1 MLKQKSIKEIAEN
14 WQEYREPV
22 KKAFFATPGGLAMG
36 GDKYDD
42 FEHIIK
48 LKLTNPFNTS
58 MQLWSSEEDGEVNYI
73 VLTKLQICEFSQI
86 KSLLLFTGTRVNDV
100 EELTMQ
106 QAYADGYVALTSFAQ
121 KHNCEAIM
129 AYSDLDYFVDK
140 IQTTSFFD
148 GVIKRNFFYLPLNN

>member
-22 KKAFFATPGGLAMG
+22 KRAFFATPGGLAMG

-106 QAYADGYVALTSFAQ
+106 EAYADGYVALTSFAQ

-140 IQTTSFFD
+140 IKTTSFFD

>member
-73 VLTKLQICEFSQI
+73 ILTKLQICEFSQI
-86 KSLLLFTGTRVNDV
+86 KSLLLFTGTRVNNV
-100 EELTMQ
+100 EQLTMQ
-106 QAYADGYVALTSFAQ
+106 EAYADGYVALTSFAQ

-140 IQTTSFFD
+140 IKTTSFFD
-148 GVIKRNFFYLPLNN
+148 SVIKRNFFYLPLNN

>member
-86 KSLLLFTGTRVNDV
+86 KSLLLFTGTRINDV

-121 KHNCEAIM
+121 KHNCEGIM
-129 AYSDLDYFVDK
+129 AYSDLDYFVNK
-140 IQTTSFFD
+140 INTTSFFD